1 MGKKWVGLMI
11 AVVVTGVI
19 FVTLLSNK
27 AKMAAE
33 SESFTLSSF
42 PVTAVAVERRNVS
55 ADLTQIGV
63 IAANNDV
70 TVVSETQGRV
80 TAVYVKVGS
89 SVGAGSVIAKV
100 DDELQYASYLAAQ
113 TNYEKAKKDLERLD
127 VLHRQEII
135 SVSQLEGAR
144 LAFKAAE
151 AEYTAAR
158 RQYQNSAIT
167 SPIAGQI
174 SERLVEVGTMV
185 TPGKSIANVVDIS
198 RLKVKLNL
206 SEEDVFRVKVGD
218 PVEIATDVYPGVK
231 FYGRIETIS
240 AKGDEAHTYPV
251 EIAFSNNQ
259 NNPLKAGM
267 FGRVIFKTGVETSA
281 LVIPREALVGSVK
294 DPQVFVVEDGKAR
307 LRSITVG
314 AEIGT
319 DLTVL
324 RSLREGETVVV
335 SGQSNLSDNVAV
347 KVMK

>member
-1 MGKKWVGLMI
+1 MNKKLAGWLVA
-11 AVVVTGVI
+11 AVVVGLI
-19 FVTLLSNK
+19 FATLLSNK
-27 AKMAAE
+27 AKMAAQ
-33 SESFTLSSF
+33 SESFSLSSF
-42 PVTAVAVERRNVS
+42 PVTATVAERRNVS
-55 ADLTQIGV
+55 ADLTQTGV

-80 TAVYVKVGS
+80 TAVYVKVGAA
-89 SVGAGSVIAKV
+89 VGAGSVIAKV
-100 DDELQYASYLAAQ
+100 DDELQQASYLAAQ
-113 TNYEKAKKDLERLD
+113 TNYEKAQKDLERLEA
-127 VLHRQEII
+127 LHRQEII

-158 RQYQNSAIT
+158 RQYQNAAIT

-218 PVEIATDVYPGVK
+218 PVAISTDVYPGVK
-231 FYGRIETIS
+231 FGGRVETIS

-251 EIAFSNNQ
+251 EIGFSNNRQ
-259 NNPLKAGM
+259 HPLKAGM
-267 FGRVIFKTGVETSA
+267 FGRVTFKTGVEASA
-281 LVIPREALVGSVK
+281 LVIPRESLVGSVK

-307 LRSITVG
+307 LRPITVG

-324 RSLREGETVVV
+324 RGLREGETVVV